1 MSTTT
6 TPLSTVIGVF
16 PDLEQANK
24 AIDELRHTNFGY
36 DRIRVVERG
45 TGGFFDSL
53 KGMFTGQGAVAS
65 STVDT
70 LLKMGMP
77 DYEAQYYQRELDA
90 NHVLVL
96 MNADDRPEEAFRVMR
111 ENGAFDIN
119 SRLRLDLS
127 NGSSLATRNEQS
139 QPAPASM
146 QAPGNSAPAPGNSVP
161 PAAPYADMP
170 PAPLDT
176 RAQDASYSNAPARQQ
191 APQSAEPREYTPE
204 EEPVPVTDTPAPN
217 NLQEAP

>member
-1 MSTTT
+1 MSTTAT
-6 TPLSTVIGVF
+6 SLSTVIGVF
-16 PDLEQANK
+16 PGLEQANK

-45 TGGFFDSL
+45 TGGFFDTL
-53 KGMFTGQGAVAS
+53 KGMFTGQGSVAS
-65 STVDT
+65 STTNT
-70 LLKMGMP
+70 LARMGMP

-90 NHVLVL
+90 DHVLVL

-119 SRLRLDLS
+119 SRLRLDLA
-127 NGSSLATRNEQS
+127 NGFAQPDRNKQS
-139 QPAPASM
+139 QTT
-146 QAPGNSAPAPGNSVP
+146 PAPGNSVP
-161 PAAPYADMP
+161 PAAPYSDMP

-176 RAQDASYSNAPARQQ
+176 RPQPASYANAPDGQPASQPAQ
-191 APQSAEPREYTPE
+191 PREYTPE
-204 EEPVPVTDTPAPN
+204 EEPVPATDTPAPN

>member
-1 MSTTT
+1 MGTTT

-16 PDLEQANK
+16 PGLEQANK

-36 DRIRVVERG
+36 DHIRVVERG
-45 TGGFFDSL
+45 TGGFLDNL
-53 KGMFTGQGAVAS
+53 KAMFTGQGEMAS
-65 STVDT
+65 STADT
-70 LLKMGMP
+70 LVKMGMP

-127 NGSSLATRNEQS
+127 NGSAQVSRTEQS
-139 QPAPASM
+139 QAAPASA
-146 QAPGNSAPAPGNSVP
+146 QAPGSTAPAPDDSVP
-161 PAAPYADMP
+161 PAAPYSDMP
-170 PAPLDT
+170 PAPLNT
-176 RAQDASYSNAPARQQ
+176 REQAPSYPKAQPAPRPIEYANVEQAPA
-191 APQSAEPREYTPE
+191 
-204 EEPVPVTDTPAPN
+204 TDTPAPN
-217 NLQEAP
+217 RLQEAP

>member
-24 AIDELRHTNFGY
+24 AIDELRNTNFGY

-45 TGGFFDSL
+45 TGGFFDTL

-65 STVDT
+65 STTDT
-70 LLKMGMP
+70 LVKMGMP
-77 DYEAQYYQRELDA
+77 DYEAQHYQSELDA

-119 SRLRLDLS
+119 SRLRLNLE
-127 NGSSLATRNEQS
+127 NGSAQPGRVEQS
-139 QPAPASM
+139 QAAPAPAPA
-146 QAPGNSAPAPGNSVP
+146 QAPGNSVP
-161 PAAPYADMP
+161 PAAPYANMP

-176 RAQDASYSNAPARQQ
+176 RPQPASYANAPDRQP
-191 APQSAEPREYTPE
+191 APQSAEPPEYTPE
-204 EEPVPVTDTPAPN
+204 EEPVPASDAPDAN